1 MATLTNYIRLVDG
14 ASGPL
19 KSIASAGSKALHALT
34 GMAGG
39 TTGVNKVSEALA
51 GVERNAESATN
62 AMARMNN
69 TVSSFT
75 PAQKIN
81 ARYGMAGKMYNAG
94 QNAMQNVRQNVMPKV
109 TQTVQ
114 RVIRFVPDRI
124 IGDTGLTAK
133 AFSAIE
139 SAANQARMSINRV
152 PSAMHEVGGA
162 AGQVD
167 NATNSFRGLAA
178 GADNATNSFRGLAGA
193 IGSIS
198 IGTMIG
204 NVATQALEHI
214 SALPRQL
221 VHIAGEYAGIQARL
235 KLLVGDQAKV
245 AEMNDA
251 IYQSALRSRGSFEGM
266 ADAVTKIGMTAK
278 EAFPDPKQVVPFVEG
293 IQKLFAIGGTG
304 VQQQADA
311 MLQLTQALGSGKL
324 QGDEFRSIAEAA
336 PLIEQM
342 VAKYMGVSQGALKDL
357 SSKGEITAE
366 ILKNAILTN
375 MGEINSQ
382 FATMPRTFDQQMQQ
396 LSTIADKAFT
406 PVFDEINNII
416 GGEGMKKITSSIS
429 SVFPVLAN
437 EALYVIRGIV
447 NNIEWAVN
455 MVNQH
460 SDIIK
465 TVIGSIITVLA
476 IFGTVAAVN
485 YAIAAAGAISHA
497 IATGFQIAALVAST
511 IATEGLSAALY
522 ACPLTW
528 VIGLVIA
535 LALVFYGVVQ
545 AINYFAGTSIS
556 AAGIVF
562 AVFAFLFTNL
572 VNGVKFV
579 ANAFI
584 AFANALGSIF
594 VDPLGAIYNIFADI
608 WDGIVS
614 LVGSAVNHIID
625 MINTIPGISLS
636 NVSVQSAKDFFPRKE
651 ISGAA
656 FHIEPFEY
664 GDAVYNAK
672 AAYEYGASGNW
683 LPDMPKLP
691 DIEDKTPIIVDGNK
705 GDTSGTGDGGTGKA
719 LKDNTGRTAD
729 NTGRMANSLDLLE
742 EDIKDMR
749 YATQE
754 QINKYTNARVT
765 IDVGGINNTI
775 SSDTDVDGV
784 MTKIVEALQEGM
796 ANGAEAVLY

>member
-139 SAANQARMSINRV
+139 SAANKARMSINRV
-152 PSAMHEVGGA
+152 PSAMREVGGA

-167 NATNSFRGLAA
+167 NAANSFKGLAG

-214 SALPRQL
+214 SALPSQL

-251 IYQSALRSRGSFEGM
+251 IYQSALRSNGSFKQM
-266 ADAVTKIGMTAK
+266 ADSVTKIGMTAK

-375 MGEINSQ
+375 LDEINEQ
-382 FATMPRTFDQQMQQ
+382 FATMPTTFENHMQR
-396 LSTIADKAFT
+396 LKTIAYNAFT
-406 PVFDEINNII
+406 PVFDIINKAIASPAFQSVMDKLATGITILANVTLWALNIL
-416 GGEGMKKITSSIS
+416 GELFDGIANNFKWLGDSVASASAGMSE
-429 SVFPVLAN
+429 VLLPVLGAVAGVWLALNAAQIAN
-437 EALYVIRGIV
+437 AVISGI
-447 NNIEWAVN
+447 
-455 MVNQH
+455 
-460 SDIIK
+460 
-465 TVIGSIITVLA
+465 T
-476 IFGTVAAVN
+476 AA
-485 YAIAAAGAISHA
+485 AHFIAAGATAVWTVATNFLSGATLSLGA
-497 IATGFQIAALVAST
+497 I
-511 IATEGLSAALY
+511 LSFVGSG
-522 ACPLTW
+522 PLTFF
-528 VIGLVIA
+528 ISMIAFIPLVIA
-535 LALVFYGVVQ
+535 AVIGAFLAWKVATNGLRDTFVSAFETIGNVIDSVVTTAAS
-545 AINYFAGTSIS
+545 AINSFIDMVNDAAKSI
-556 AAGIVF
+556 
-562 AVFAFLFTNL
+562 N
-572 VNGVKFV
+572 
-579 ANAFI
+579 NAFGW
-584 AFANALGSIF
+584 AGANIQMTGHVSVADLGGSGHGAALRRWAAETYDNTAEWASNMFKPPEIK
-594 VDPLGAIYNIFADI
+594 P
-608 WDGIVS
+608 
-614 LVGSAVNHIID
+614 ID
-625 MINTIPGISLS
+625 MSSIGG
-636 NVSVQSAKDFFPRKE
+636 
-651 ISGAA
+651 GAA
-656 FHIEPFEY
+656 MPSTST
-664 GDAVYNAK
+664 
-672 AAYEYGASGNW
+672 GAGGGAG
-683 LPDMPKLP
+683 K
-691 DIEDKTPIIVDGNK
+691 DIAG
-705 GDTSGTGDGGTGKA
+705 
-719 LKDNTGRTAD
+719 NTGRTAD
-729 NTGRMANSLDLLE
+729 NTGRMADSLDLLE

-784 MTKIVEALQEGM
+784 MTKIVEALQEGI

>member
-19 KSIASAGSKALHALT
+19 KSIASAGSKAIHSLA

-39 TTGVNKVSEALA
+39 TAVVHKVSEALA

-69 TVSSFT
+69 TVSNFT
-75 PAQKIN
+75 PAQRMS
-81 ARYGMAGKMYNAG
+81 ARYGMAGRMYNAG
-94 QNAMQNVRQNVMPKV
+94 QNAMQNIKQNTVPKV

-124 IGDTGLTAK
+124 IGDTGLTAR

-139 SAANQARMSINRV
+139 SAANQARMSINKV

-167 NATNSFRGLAA
+167 NAANSFK
-178 GADNATNSFRGLAGA
+178 GLAGS
-193 IGSIS
+193 IGKIGA
-198 IGTMIG
+198 GTMIG
-204 NVATQALEHI
+204 MVATMAADKLLS
-214 SALPRQL
+214 SAGQL
-221 VHIAGEYAGIQARL
+221 VSVAGQYAGIQARL
-235 KLLVGDQAKV
+235 KLLVGEQSKV
-245 AEMNDA
+245 VEMNEA
-251 IYQSALRSRGSFEGM
+251 IYQSALRSRGSFEQM

-278 EAFPDPKQVVPFVEG
+278 EAFPNPKEVVPFVEG

-304 VQQQADA
+304 AQQQSDA

-342 VAKYMGVSQGALKDL
+342 VAKYMGVTQGALKEL
-357 SSKGEITAE
+357 SSKGEITAD
-366 ILKNAILTN
+366 ILKNAILSN
-375 MGEINSQ
+375 LDEINKQ
-382 FATMPRTFDQQMQQ
+382 FATMPVTFDQQMQQ
-396 LSTIADKAFT
+396 LSTIAYHSFT
-406 PVFDEINNII
+406 PVFEAINKVVS
-416 GGEGMKKITSSIS
+416 GEGMQKITSSIS
-429 SVFPVLAN
+429 SIFPVLAN
-437 EALYVIRGIV
+437 EALYAVNGIV
-447 NNIEWAVN
+447 NNITWAVN
-455 MVNQH
+455 VVNQH
-460 SDIIK
+460 SDLLK
-465 TVIGSIITVLA
+465 TVLGSVIAALVV
-476 IFGTVAAVN
+476 FGTVSAFN
-485 YAIAAAGAISHA
+485 YGIAAAGAIGHA

-522 ACPLTW
+522 ACPLSW
-528 VIGLVIA
+528 IIGLVIA

-562 AVFAFLFTNL
+562 AVFAFLFTNI

-584 AFANALGSIF
+584 AFANALGSMF
-594 VDPLGAIYNIFADI
+594 VDPLGAIYNLFADI
-608 WDGIVS
+608 WNGIVS
-614 LVGSAVNHIID
+614 LVGSAVNSIID

-636 NVSVQSAKDFFPRKE
+636 NVSVDGITATRKE

-656 FHIEPFEY
+656 FHIDPFEY
-664 GDAVYNAK
+664 GNVAYNAQ

-683 LPDMPKLP
+683 LPDMPKMP
-691 DIEDKTPIIVDGNK
+691 EIDDKTPEIQNPDK
-705 GDTSGTGDGGTGKA
+705 TTAGDDGTGKA
-719 LKDNTGRTAD
+719 LKGNTGRTAD
-729 NTGRMANSLDLLE
+729 NTGRMADSLDLLE

-754 QINKYTNARVT
+754 QINKYTNAKVT

-784 MTKIVEALQEGM
+784 MSKIVEALQEGM
-796 ANGAEAVLY
+796 SNGAEAVLY

>member
-19 KSIASAGSKALHALT
+19 KSIANAGSRAIHSLT

-39 TTGVNKVSEALA
+39 TAGVHRVSEALA
-51 GVERNAESATN
+51 SVERNAESATN

-69 TVSSFT
+69 TVSNFT
-75 PAQKIN
+75 PAQRMS
-81 ARYGMAGKMYNAG
+81 ARYGMAGRMYNAG
-94 QNAMQNVRQNVMPKV
+94 QNAMQNVMPKV

-124 IGDTGLTAK
+124 IGDTGLAAK

-139 SAANQARMSINRV
+139 SAANQARMSINKV

-167 NATNSFRGLAA
+167 NAA
-178 GADNATNSFRGLAGA
+178 NSFRGLAGA
-193 IGSIS
+193 IGKIGA
-198 IGTMIG
+198 GTMIG
-204 NVATQALEHI
+204 MVATMAADKLLS
-214 SALPRQL
+214 SAGQL
-221 VHIAGEYAGIQARL
+221 VSVAGQYAGIQARL
-235 KLLVGDQAKV
+235 KLLVGEQSKV
-245 AEMNDA
+245 VEMNEA
-251 IYQSALRSRGSFEGM
+251 IYQSALRSRGSFEQM

-278 EAFPDPKQVVPFVEG
+278 EAFPNPKEVVPFVEG
-293 IQKLFAIGGTG
+293 IQKLFAIGGTEA
-304 VQQQADA
+304 QQQSDA

-342 VAKYMGVSQGALKDL
+342 VAKYMGVTQGALKEL
-357 SSKGEITAE
+357 SSKGEITAD
-366 ILKNAILTN
+366 ILKNAILSN
-375 MGEINSQ
+375 LDEINSQ
-382 FATMPRTFDQQMQQ
+382 FATMPVTFDQQMQQ
-396 LSTIADKAFT
+396 LSTIASKAFA
-406 PVFDEINNII
+406 PVYDEINKIV
-416 GGEGMKKITSSIS
+416 GGEGVKKITSSIS

-437 EALYVIRGIV
+437 EALYVLRGLV
-447 NNIEWAVN
+447 NNVEWAFGVI
-455 MVNQH
+455 NQH
-460 SDIIK
+460 SDLLK
-465 TVIGSIITVLA
+465 TVLGGISIALT
-476 IFGTVAAVN
+476 IFGTVSAVN
-485 YAIAAAGAISHA
+485 YGIAAAGAIGHA

-535 LALVFYGVVQ
+535 LALVFYGAIQ

-584 AFANALGSIF
+584 AFANALGSMF

-608 WDGIVS
+608 WGGIVS
-614 LVGSAVNHIID
+614 LVGSAVNSIID

-636 NVSVQSAKDFFPRKE
+636 NVSVQSAKDLLPRRE

-656 FHIEPFEY
+656 FHIDPFEY
-664 GDAVYNAK
+664 GNAAYNAK
-672 AAYEYGASGNW
+672 SAYDYGASGNW
-683 LPDMPKLP
+683 LPDMPKMP
-691 DIEDKTPIIVDGNK
+691 DVPETPKNPAM
-705 GDTSGTGDGGTGKA
+705 DTPAMPSAGAGAGGGAGKDIA
-719 LKDNTGRTAD
+719 GNTGRTAD
-729 NTGRMANSLDLLE
+729 NTGRMADSLDLLE

-754 QINKYTNARVT
+754 QINKYTNAKVT

-784 MTKIVEALQEGM
+784 MSKIVEALQEGM
-796 ANGAEAVLY
+796 SNGAEAVLY